1 MRFTRMVL
9 LILISY
15 TVNILCYELY
25 GCVLLRVGCGL
36 LCMVLCMVLFNLAP
50 YTLMRYTLWVL
61 RMRFT
66 THRMRFTTH
75 GSTGSTHGSL
85 YSSILYT
92 DALYVTGPSLSQSTI
107 SLRDIPFSC
116 AATATTLHVCSVPNK
131 QGNEPR
137 VRDNEPVIA
146 YSRWKLTSPL
156 LL

>member
-107 SLRDIPFSC
+107 SLRDIPFPVQQQQ
-116 AATATTLHVCSVPNK
+116 HVCSVLIK
-131 QGNEPR
+131 QANEPR

-156 LL
+156 LQ